1 MTKWRI
7 YLDDPLMIHND
18 RSGYDDE
25 ADFLYLYSNDQKD
38 FENAAFIPF
47 DEIKPVSGHT
57 IECKGYVNA
66 KRIGYVQEM
75 EDE

>member
-7 YLDDPLMIHND
+7 YLDDPLMIHDD

-38 FENAAFIPF
+38 MSMLSGLVTYRKWKMNRSIP
-47 DEIKPVSGHT
+47 
-57 IECKGYVNA
+57 
-66 KRIGYVQEM
+66 Q
-75 EDE
+75 